1 VYSVGSNGK
10 TTVTLELEPDEVV
23 TLSTDQPGN
32 VGVVAMQIQGAPAAV
47 ERKRAREETHM
58 NEEGRPGMFDVRPP
72 HFDDEDVGLTSW
84 KEKGSEQHPRPVH
97 RHPTSFR
104 KLSSIFRRRLLSFS
118 LR

>member
-1 VYSVGSNGK
+1 VYSVGSSGK
-10 TTVTLELEPDEVV
+10 TTVTLELEPDEMV

-32 VGVVAMQIQGAPAAV
+32 VGVVAMQIQGAPAAM
-47 ERKRAREETHM
+47 ESKWAREETHL

-72 HFDDEDVGLTSW
+72 NFDDEDVDLTGW

-97 RHPTSFR
+97 RHPASFR
-104 KLSSIFRRRLLSFS
+104 KLALSFRWRLLSLS